1 MNALPYLKEIS
12 LKDEVIENMN
22 DYPFSIPAVRNLG
35 KIRFKS
41 DVTFIVGE
49 NGTGKSTLIEAIA
62 VALGFNPEGGT
73 KNFNFDTHA
82 SHSSLFKHLRLSRSH
97 VKPKDG
103 FFLRAES
110 YFNVATNI
118 EALDKEPD
126 YGLGL
131 PPVIDS
137 CLSLIHI

>member
-82 SHSSLFKHLRLSRSH
+82 SHSSLF
-97 VKPKDG
+97 
-103 FFLRAES
+103 
-110 YFNVATNI
+110 
-118 EALDKEPD
+118 
-126 YGLGL
+126 
-131 PPVIDS
+131 
-137 CLSLIHI
+137 LSLIHISEPTRPY